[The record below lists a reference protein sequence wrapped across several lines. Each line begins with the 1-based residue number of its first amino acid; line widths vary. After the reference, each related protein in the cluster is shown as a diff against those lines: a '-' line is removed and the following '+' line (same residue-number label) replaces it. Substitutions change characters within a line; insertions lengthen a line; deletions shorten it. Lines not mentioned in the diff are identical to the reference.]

1 MGISQK
7 RLRIT
12 RDGVLFSA
20 GLVGIAHETLITKAD
35 RPTLLLLF
43 GAMIGLPAFLNKDE
57 KNQAKEDADERDT
70 KGARR
75 DERDG

>member
-1 MGISQK
+1 MSNITKK

-12 RDGVLFSA
+12 RDGVLFLA
-20 GLVGIAHETLITKAD
+20 GLIGIAHETIIAQTD

-57 KNQAKEDADERDT
+57 KVQEREDENANGGRS
-70 KGARR
+70 
-75 DERDG
+75 

>member
-1 MGISQK
+1 MKQ

-12 RDGVLFSA
+12 RDGVLFVS
-20 GLVGIAHETLITKAD
+20 GLFGIAYETVIARTD

-57 KNQAKEDADERDT
+57 RSQEKEDRSS
-70 KGARR
+70 G
-75 DERDG
+75 